1 MDDRKLKIAAINKE
15 IESWEEEV
23 KKIDKKV
30 NHYFGDIV
38 SAGNCLYPP
47 NHYDFLKQEAKNRI
61 KDLEIE
67 LLDLT
72 KNKDDSHFENLFL
85 EVPTNFVPLK
95 PIYLTFDVKPENILE
110 IVLDYDLTK
119 KGLMILGYCPLN
131 DSQIEMSV
139 INLNALELIVGGINA
154 SVSYQKHQDKSSFNG
169 LWQNSI
175 KTKNG
180 QLFAKIKFK
189 D

>member
-1 MDDRKLKIAAINKE
+1 MNKLKNCPR
-15 IESWEEEV
+15 
-23 KKIDKKV
+23 DT
-30 NHYFGDIV
+30 NGDGDCGRVLCPIC
-38 SAGNCLYPP
+38 GN
-47 NHYDFLKQEAKNRI
+47 
-61 KDLEIE
+61 KDL
-67 LLDLT
+67 LGL
-72 KNKDDSHFENLFL
+72 KDDDGEVEYRFHFENLFL

-95 PIYLTFDVKPENILE
+95 PISLTFDVKPENILE
-110 IVLDYDLTK
+110 IVLDYDLAK
-119 KGLMILGYCPLN
+119 KGLMIIGYCPLN

>member
-1 MDDRKLKIAAINKE
+1 MNKF
-15 IESWEEEV
+15 
-23 KKIDKKV
+23 KNCPRDT
-30 NHYFGDIV
+30 NGD
-38 SAGNCLYPP
+38 GDCG
-47 NHYDFLKQEAKNRI
+47 RI
-61 KDLEIE
+61 LCPICGDKDLMS
-67 LLDLT
+67 LT
-72 KNKDDSHFENLFL
+72 RESKQVTCPSHFENLFL

-95 PIYLTFDVKPENILE
+95 PISLTFDVKPENILE
-110 IVLDYDLTK
+110 IVLDYGLAK
-119 KGLMILGYCPLN
+119 KGLMILGYYPLN
-131 DSQIEMSV
+131 DSQIEISV
-139 INLNALELIVGGINA
+139 INSNALELIVGGINA